1 MVVKWQKFGNK
12 QKTQEIKEDIL
23 RTFIECPTKLAYT
36 TQNFA
41 EKYKAN
47 QVHVR
52 KLLNELVEERKLHII
67 KVNSNQFYYCLRTW
81 GSKQNCRHRIIKHYE
96 KNMDERFNNDI
107 DPSIMSWHRVKNG

>member
-47 QVHVR
+47 EVHGR
-52 KLLNELVEERKLHII
+52 RLLTELAEEKKLHII
-67 KVNSNQFYYCLRTW
+67 KVNSNQFYYCLKTW
-81 GSKQNCRHRIIKHYE
+81 GSKQNCFKRIERHFQKAE
-96 KNMDERFNNDI
+96 DLRFSNDI
-107 DPSIMSWHRVKNG
+107 DPSIMSRKNNIK

>member
-1 MVVKWQKFGNK
+1 MTVKWEKFGNK

-23 RTFIECPTKLAYT
+23 QTFINCPTKLAYT

-47 QVHVR
+47 EVHVR
-52 KLLNELVEERKLHII
+52 RLLTELAEEKKLHII

-81 GSKQNCRHRIIKHYE
+81 GSKQTCYRRIEKHFT
-96 KNMDERFNNDI
+96 KAVDVRFNNDI